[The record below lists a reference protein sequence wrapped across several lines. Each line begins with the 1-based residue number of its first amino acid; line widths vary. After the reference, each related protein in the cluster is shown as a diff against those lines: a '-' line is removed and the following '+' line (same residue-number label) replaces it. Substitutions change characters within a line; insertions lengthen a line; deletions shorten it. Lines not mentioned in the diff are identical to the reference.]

1 MPLLLCTKCPYT
13 FWALSW
19 SFHLITLHLCART
32 ILFNVSIFISRI
44 SLAILECL
52 FFQMNFTIIFQSFKK
67 DPVGIFIKITF
78 NL

>member
-19 SFHLITLHLCART
+19 SFRLITLHLCART